1 MIVWRTQIINHQ
13 IIKMKKIYLLIF
25 CTTVTSFFISQGK
38 SNNYIKSISSSEK
51 NPLVI
56 HQQLRSSPIW
66 SNDFSNASKW
76 VIANSTLDNQDWVIS
91 NVSDPNIGYGTGSWE
106 DVTNI
111 TNAANGYAL
120 YDSDIIGVQGGT
132 QDATITFDSVFDFSN
147 NQNLVIQFNQR
158 GRMWQTTETL
168 VEVSNDNG
176 NSWNSFPV
184 NTLEPLSV
192 LFENIAEINISSA
205 AGGQS
210 SVKIRLRY
218 VGSWDYAWMVDNISI
233 ISQPEYDIQTITAYI
248 SGENNSGVE
257 YGRTPQNQVDNNY
270 FIGAQIFNFGALDNT
285 NVIMTSNFVSF
296 GTTDSVALINSDS
309 TITIE
314 SLESLTFNKGI
325 YEGDFLAVS
334 DQEDNSSN
342 NYSNNLYKRNFEI
355 TENIYSIDGIGNH
368 PSGYDKTSSLGTA
381 SFDQGEDGLILA
393 SLYHVKQNDQI
404 SGLRVMLSSAT
415 VPGGEILI
423 SIKDTAKFWAEDMSS
438 IIFGSNPSVVSQL
451 DIDQGYIDIF
461 FDKVESLPIGIY
473 YACVELYSFTNLSDI
488 RVIDDQTVPQPYDAS
503 AIYIGGTTS
512 TSYSNGTAFGIRM
525 LMGNNWSV
533 SLEET
538 QNNKFS
544 IYPNPS
550 NGEFNI
556 ASSSNELSD
565 LTVKDITGKIVIS
578 KVFSSNAII
587 NLNNYAKGVYVVD
600 IKNKKGIF
608 TQKIFLQ

>member
-1 MIVWRTQIINHQ
+1 
-13 IIKMKKIYLLIF
+13 MKKENEKDDQNYILVPTLTCCVMIDDGIPGILVYQ
-25 CTTVTSFFISQGK
+25 CSFFLKRGK
-38 SNNYIKSISSSEK
+38 KRKKLQLSTR
-51 NPLVI
+51 LVPG
-56 HQQLRSSPIW
+56 R
-66 SNDFSNASKW
+66 
-76 VIANSTLDNQDWVIS
+76 
-91 NVSDPNIGYGTGSWE
+91 
-106 DVTNI
+106 
-111 TNAANGYAL
+111 
-120 YDSDIIGVQGGT
+120 GV
-132 QDATITFDSVFDFSN
+132 
-147 NQNLVIQFNQR
+147 
-158 GRMWQTTETL
+158 
-168 VEVSNDNG
+168 
-176 NSWNSFPV
+176 WNSIRFFFPDAF
-184 NTLEPLSV
+184 P
-192 LFENIAEINISSA
+192 
-205 AGGQS
+205 
-210 SVKIRLRY
+210 
-218 VGSWDYAWMVDNISI
+218 
-233 ISQPEYDIQTITAYI
+233 
-248 SGENNSGVE
+248 
-257 YGRTPQNQVDNNY
+257 
-270 FIGAQIFNFGALDNT
+270 
-285 NVIMTSNFVSF
+285 
-296 GTTDSVALINSDS
+296 
-309 TITIE
+309 
-314 SLESLTFNKGI
+314 
-325 YEGDFLAVS
+325 
-334 DQEDNSSN
+334 NSSKN
-342 NYSNNLYKRNFEI
+342 KRNFEI

-438 IIFGSNPSVVSQL
+438 IIFGTNPSVVNQL

-538 QNNKFS
+538 QNNTIS

-556 ASSSNELSD
+556 AASSNELSD

-578 KVFSSNAII
+578 KVFSSNTII

>member
-1 MIVWRTQIINHQ
+1 
-13 IIKMKKIYLLIF
+13 MKKIYLLLF
-25 CTTVTSFFISQGK
+25 CTTITSFFISQGK
-38 SNNYIKSISSSEK
+38 SDNYIKSISSSEK
-51 NPLVI
+51 NPLII

-111 TNAANGYAL
+111 TNASNGYAL

-257 YGRTPQNQVDNNY
+257 YGRTPQNQVDSNY

-438 IIFGSNPSVVSQL
+438 IIFGTNPSVVNQL

-550 NGEFNI
+550 NGEFNV
-556 ASSSNELSD
+556 AANSNELSD

-578 KVFSSNAII
+578 KVFSSNTIV
-587 NLNNYAKGVYVVD
+587 NLNNYAKGVYVVE

>member
-1 MIVWRTQIINHQ
+1 
-13 IIKMKKIYLLIF
+13 MKKIYLLLF
-25 CTTVTSFFISQGK
+25 CTTITSFFISQGK
-38 SNNYIKSISSSEK
+38 SDNYIKSISSSEK
-51 NPLVI
+51 NPLII

-111 TNAANGYAL
+111 TNASNGYAL

-257 YGRTPQNQVDNNY
+257 YGRTPQNQVDSNY

-438 IIFGSNPSVVSQL
+438 IIFGTNPSVVNQL

-578 KVFSSNAII
+578 KVFNSNTTI

-600 IKNKKGIF
+600 IKNKKGAF